1 MTIFDDLEAEQQR
14 LAGILG
20 ALSEEQWRSPSAAAG
35 WTVADVVLHLARSEE
50 AVAASVAGGP
60 AGPGL
65 IPRSA
70 GATTDEVA
78 EQAVR
83 AQRAEGSRPRRCDAS

>member
-20 ALSEEQWRSPSAAAG
+20 ALSEEQWRSPSGAAG
-35 WTVADVVLHLARSEE
+35 WTVADVVLHLAQSEE
-50 AVAASVAGGP
+50 AVAVSVAGGP

-70 GATTDEVA
+70 IPNGCGTSPGWHTG
-78 EQAVR
+78 R
-83 AQRAEGSRPRRCDAS
+83 CRMPSPRPAS